1 MSKILLSLAGSILSF
16 TLWFC
21 AGMAWFCTGTATAE
35 PLKVGIRPAPPF
47 VMESEL
53 HGLEGISVDL
63 WEAIARRLAVET
75 RYVRFDSVD
84 GTLEALR
91 EGSVDLV
98 IAPLTITR
106 EREEMID
113 FSHQYFRS
121 GLTVATRPD
130 HAFDLARSLKVVGAT
145 LVSPSSLFVIGIVA
159 AATILYA
166 TIAYANRHQYK
177 EWDEISAE
185 PRLVRMLHFCL
196 HGLVRSFGM
205 DDDIF
210 RFRSLVMQVASL
222 LMLLFG
228 ITMVGGYIGLVSAS
242 LTSGMESARS
252 YAVEDLEGARVGVL
266 ERSTAQQF
274 VAGISAP
281 NGREPSITAYHSLK
295 EALDGLVR
303 GETDVVLGDW
313 VQLTFFA
320 RQGPY
325 RDRLLVQDETLQFE
339 PYGWGLP
346 VDSPWRDTINRELIG
361 ILRSPEWPGLVRRH
375 LGEGVV
381 SPQ

>member
-1 MSKILLSLAGSILSF
+1 MSKILLSALGSILALA
-16 TLWFC
+16 LWLC
-21 AGMAWFCTGTATAE
+21 AGMAAAE

-53 HGLEGISVDL
+53 YGLEGISVDL

-84 GTLEALR
+84 DTLEALR
-91 EGSVDLV
+91 KGEVDLV

-106 EREEMID
+106 EREETID

-121 GLTVATRPD
+121 GLTVTVRPD
-130 HAFDLARSLKVVGAT
+130 HTFDLARSLKVVGAT
-145 LVSPSSLFVIGIVA
+145 LFTPSSLFIIAIVL
-159 AATILYA
+159 AATLLYA
-166 TIAYANRHQYK
+166 TIAYAHRYRYK

-210 RFRSLVMQVASL
+210 RFRSLLMQATSL
-222 LMLLFG
+222 VMLLFG

-242 LTSGMESARS
+242 LTSGMESART
-252 YAVEDLEGARVGVL
+252 YAVEDLKGARVGVL

-274 VAGISAP
+274 VAGISASDGGAP
-281 NGREPSITAYHSLK
+281 PATAYHSLK

-320 RQGPY
+320 RQAAY

-346 VDSPWRDTINRELIG
+346 VDSPWRDAVNRELIG